1 MESTFV
7 WILMFAGAA
16 VVLLGIFLVASERE
30 LKKKRGEI
38 EGLVAR
44 LEGQTADG
52 HTAESFQTDSSASPD
67 LLARNREL
75 EMEVKAL
82 SADLAQTQRTI
93 TEMESTQ
100 AESAQMQLKIRQ
112 LTGAHEELSR
122 ETEELRRRL
131 ETSETDLQN
140 ARRDDSGAAL
150 SRMQAEIDELR
161 LALENSNA
169 QVTELEAARK
179 NLPDLTAIAA
189 ERESERQDF
198 QRQIA
203 EMQKQLSEQQRELA
217 ETQALRER
225 IEHSESSQ
233 QALRAE
239 ISRYQEE
246 IPQWEARLAAA
257 QEAASR
263 LGAIQAPYYEL
274 LSRHAE
280 LADQQRQLHEELAAL
295 AGKIVAPTGLAGD
308 MHADVS
314 SAANQFDASKS
325 ASSSAAPK
333 LVPFQENSSATGI
346 APQEATGAA
355 PTDPR
360 AHRFGILCAL
370 LFFGAM
376 GVVGVQFL
384 GSEWE
389 PTAVETATAKSPEP
403 VVPPAASASIR
414 AERVATKI
422 ENATPADRTQ
432 AVAISARPPEPTASR
447 PEITLPPAAA
457 PTGTYR
463 VIHPSRV
470 YAAPQESSRPLG
482 DIEPGVNVNVV
493 SAREGWFEIHSKH
506 GRPPGFIRREVV
518 ARVGGAN

>member
-52 HTAESFQTDSSASPD
+52 QTAESFQTDSTASPD

-75 EMEVKAL
+75 EQEIKTL
-82 SADLAQTQRTI
+82 SGELTQTQRTI
-93 TEMESTQ
+93 AEMQSTQ
-100 AESAQMQLKIRQ
+100 AESAQMQLRIRQ

-122 ETEELRRRL
+122 EAEELRQRL
-131 ETSETDLQN
+131 AASQADLQS
-140 ARRDDSGAAL
+140 ARSNDSAPAL
-150 SRMQAEIDELR
+150 NRMQAEIDELR
-161 LALENSNA
+161 RALESSHA
-169 QVTELEAARK
+169 QVNELEAARK

-189 ERESERQDF
+189 EHDSERQGF

-203 EMQKQLSEQQRELA
+203 AMEKQLSEQQQELA

-225 IEHSESSQ
+225 TAHLESSQ

-239 ISRYQEE
+239 ISRYEKE
-246 IPQWEARLAAA
+246 IPQWQARLAAA
-257 QEAASR
+257 QEAAGR
-263 LGAIQAPYYEL
+263 LGAIQAPYHEL
-274 LSRHAE
+274 LTRHAE
-280 LADQQRQLHEELAAL
+280 LADRQRQLHEELAAL
-295 AGKIVAPTGLAGD
+295 AGQIVAPAGVAGE

-314 SAANQFDASKS
+314 SAANQLDAS
-325 ASSSAAPK
+325 SSSIASAAPK
-333 LVPFQENSSATGI
+333 LVPFQENSTATGI

-355 PTDPR
+355 PSDPR
-360 AHRFGILCAL
+360 THRFGILCAL

-389 PTAVETATAKSPEP
+389 PTAVETATAKSLDPI
-403 VVPPAASASIR
+403 VPSIASASIR
-414 AERVATKI
+414 ADQEATNV
-422 ENATPADRTQ
+422 ENGTPASREQ
-432 AVAISARPPEPTASR
+432 AVGISARQPAPTASR
-447 PEITLPPAAA
+447 TETLPPAAA
-457 PTGTYR
+457 PAGIYQ
-463 VIHPSRV
+463 VIQPSRV
-470 YAAPQESSRPLG
+470 YAAPNESARPLG

-493 SAREGWFEIHSKH
+493 NAREGWYEIHSKH

-518 ARVGGAN
+518 ARVGDAN